1 MPLSDANLRYLFA
14 VSDLAAGGR
23 PVRSK
28 EVADV
33 LGVTRPS
40 VVRVLRTLAEH
51 GLVEKA
57 PYGKITLTER
67 CFFAARYYRNLVER
81 INGDFPSTGLELTP
95 AQRWQASLVLAAAL
109 PDTEYLRRCPPALK
123 TPEGSGCE
131 A

>member
-40 VVRVLRTLAEH
+40 VVRVLR
-51 GLVEKA
+51 
-57 PYGKITLTER
+57 
-67 CFFAARYYRNLVER
+67 
-81 INGDFPSTGLELTP
+81 
-95 AQRWQASLVLAAAL
+95 RWQASLVLAAAL
-109 PDTEYLRRCPPALK
+109 PDTEYLRRCPPILK